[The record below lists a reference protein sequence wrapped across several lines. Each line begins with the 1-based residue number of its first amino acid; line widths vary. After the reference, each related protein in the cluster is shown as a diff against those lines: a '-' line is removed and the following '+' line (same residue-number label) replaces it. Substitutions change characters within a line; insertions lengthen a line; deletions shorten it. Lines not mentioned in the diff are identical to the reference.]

1 MATPIIV
8 ADGAKV
14 EEFAIAVADYI
25 QRQALLKE
33 MEAKVNASKDAI
45 KAYMVT
51 EGITEAEVGENV
63 VKLIEVTRET
73 VNTKVAK
80 TLIPKKYLDKEG
92 VLTTTTFQQL
102 RVDRQKA

>member
-51 EGITEAEVGENV
+51 EGSTEAEVGENV